1 MPGDKLPEWFSGQ
14 TRNPPFDKG
23 LELKQC
29 GVHLIFE
36 GDDDYDGGQESL
48 DKLKTYNL
56 SQKNWPTFSA
66 IYESGSPIY
75 ATDDEDE

>member
-1 MPGDKLPEWFSGQ
+1 M
-14 TRNPPFDKG
+14 
-23 LELKQC
+23 ELKQC

-75 ATDDEDE
+75 ATDDEDEWVSEWTGDDGTRAKIFSCYT